1 MSETAGTTLSVGNRA
16 GLTAVRPLWIT
27 SITYLRNNP
36 ELDTPV
42 AFEGSR
48 RLIIRIHLSQPQYVQ
63 EHVNQKEGWDDAAL
77 YCELRMVEG
86 SLKNSFQDEETLSL

>member
-1 MSETAGTTLSVGNRA
+1 MSETAGTTLNVGNRA

-48 RLIIRIHLSQPQYVQ
+48 RLIIRMHLSQAQCVQ
-63 EHVNQKEGWDDAAL
+63 EHVNQKEGW
-77 YCELRMVEG
+77 G
-86 SLKNSFQDEETLSL
+86 GGGGFFLKIC